1 MDDIGNFNQQAPVLF
16 DEKIDVWFSRRVF
29 AGVEFFNNIKL
40 LRILMSYM
48 LQSQRRNLTKKFNP
62 QIINDGNKSVD
73 CVAQP
78 HRQKNSFFINFY
90 QKRYALRSLCGDV
103 VYFPGIRRK
112 KITGQLIS
120 QGKYS
125 LEAYD
130 KSTMDI
136 LKNTNFFK

>member
-48 LQSQRRNLTKKFNP
+48 LQPQRRNLTKKFNP
-62 QIINDGNKSVD
+62 QIINDGNRPVD

-78 HRQKNSFFINFY
+78 HRQKNSLFMNFN

-103 VYFPGIRRK
+103 ISPYIFPDIKEK
-112 KITGQLIS
+112 KIYGTAKFVREIFIR
-120 QGKYS
+120 S
-125 LEAYD
+125 L
-130 KSTMDI
+130 
-136 LKNTNFFK
+136 